1 MKKILLSAIIAILSG
16 SILKAQVP
24 VLNLEAAYHF
34 SGNAND
40 MSGHGLNGTNNAA
53 VLSTDRFGNPNSA
66 YDFSTGGYIDCNNVL
81 NSVIAGAGKQIT
93 ISFWI
98 KPAMANNSN
107 VILAKH
113 ADAACTAND
122 REFFIRSLNNIINV
136 EYYGTTSGTNG
147 RFVCGSTLLTDYTHW
162 YHVVVTYDGTVNTS
176 NGLDRVKI
184 YVDNNPETTTLT
196 CRTQSG
202 TFPFDIVTSAAHFGI
217 GNYLNNAGTPCSAAT
232 YYKGKIDDIRI
243 YSRVLSSTEVTQLFN
258 EVNTAGISSL
268 FNNVEIDVYPNP
280 ASDHLSVELKGLMSK
295 SEIQVMDVL
304 GKVIYSET
312 VNGAENTVTQIKT
325 ANFAKGLYFIR
336 ILSENEV
343 VANKKIVIQ

>member
-1 MKKILLSAIIAILSG
+1 MKKILLFTIISILGG
-16 SILKAQVP
+16 SILEAQVP

-53 VLSTDRFGNPNSA
+53 VLTTDRFGNMNSA

-81 NSVIAGAGKQIT
+81 NSTIAGAGKQIT
-93 ISFWI
+93 ISFWVM
-98 KPAMANNSN
+98 PAMANNSN

-113 ADAACTAND
+113 ADAGCGAND
-122 REFFIRSLNNIINV
+122 REFFIRCLNNMINV
-136 EYYGTTSGTNG
+136 EYYGTVTGTEG
-147 RFVCGSTLLTDYTHW
+147 RFVCGSTLLNNFTHW
-162 YHVVVTYDGTVNTS
+162 YHVVVTYDGTLNTN

-184 YVDNNPETTTLT
+184 YIDNAPETTTLT

-202 TFPFDIVTSAAHFGI
+202 TFPFDIASGSAHFGI
-217 GNYLNNAGTPCSAAT
+217 GNYLENSGTPCLT
-232 YYKGKIDDIRI
+232 TTNYKGKIDDIRI

-258 EVNTAGISSL
+258 EVNTAGISNL
-268 FNNVEIDVYPNP
+268 FNNIVIDVYPNP
-280 ASDHLSVELKGLMSK
+280 AGDHVSVELKGLVDK
-295 SEIQVMDVL
+295 SEIQILSVL
-304 GKVIYSET
+304 GKVVYSET

-325 ANFAKGLYFIR
+325 ANYAKGLYFIR
-336 ILSENEV
+336 ILSENEI